1 MVKHLY
7 DCLLHIF
14 PPLKNRIY
22 HRVVYWQIFKERKKM
37 TEAFETQIRHLLSNP
52 DMLKT
57 DTENRDTLIRNMEM
71 LINGKEPTIRD
82 LQSIAAAADLDFKL
96 LLVQA
101 ALPVPYIAEGE
112 ILQRIKAN
120 DLESLLLITS
130 VNILR
135 KDRKFYILRFNG
147 FNETNCISAET
158 MEKLRE
164 FFLKNGHPLAARRIS
179 TTQSYYCPK
188 SLNDMICTLDDMK
201 LYLFGTPGLKAP
213 YTDSLTIRIF
223 NRLNK
228 HDQDTILTWL
238 LDSYRKL
245 ENVQV
250 YDTFITVSFPG
261 EDMVYII
268 NRADFDE
275 LETDSPKKA
284 ELIALQDQYFPQ
296 K

>member
-1 MVKHLY
+1 
-7 DCLLHIF
+7 
-14 PPLKNRIY
+14 
-22 HRVVYWQIFKERKKM
+22 
-37 TEAFETQIRHLLSNP
+37 
-52 DMLKT
+52 
-57 DTENRDTLIRNMEM
+57 
-71 LINGKEPTIRD
+71 
-82 LQSIAAAADLDFKL
+82 
-96 LLVQA
+96 
-101 ALPVPYIAEGE
+101 
-112 ILQRIKAN
+112 
-120 DLESLLLITS
+120 
-130 VNILR
+130 
-135 KDRKFYILRFNG
+135 
-147 FNETNCISAET
+147 
-158 MEKLRE
+158 
-164 FFLKNGHPLAARRIS
+164 
-179 TTQSYYCPK
+179 
-188 SLNDMICTLDDMK
+188 MICTLDDMK